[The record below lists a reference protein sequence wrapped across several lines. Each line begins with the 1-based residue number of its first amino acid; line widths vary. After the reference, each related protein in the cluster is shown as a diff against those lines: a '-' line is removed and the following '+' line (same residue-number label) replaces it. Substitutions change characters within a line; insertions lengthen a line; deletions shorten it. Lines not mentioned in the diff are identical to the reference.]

1 MLIKTKLY
9 GSGILLC
16 ALLVTVSIIATVSF
30 SSLSNRFQQVVEAS
44 TSSAESATKTTQGS
58 AQGSAQ
64 LGVINTE
71 MLAIVDGINH
81 ANQRTKLLSKKVE
94 EISATLTEL
103 TNTIEELSVDVGDEE
118 ALAIL
123 EEVGDEVGDI
133 SERLKREA
141 LIHIIDTSTS
151 MEAFSQNI
159 SDEAVK
165 VSSLDEFI
173 KEQVQV
179 SQFTSDKST
188 EIKTQAEQALGEI
201 NWQKTLI
208 VSALVGLAV
217 LSILSVV
224 VNVRAAI
231 LPINKTVLLMQDIAD
246 GEGDLTQRLE
256 VQGKDEM
263 ALIAGAFNRFVEKMQ
278 LLLVGVTQSTRELSD
293 AAEHTYQAMT
303 EGSSA
308 IQRQQLEIEQIA
320 TAINEMN
327 ATSQEVARNA
337 VSAAT
342 TTTEVN
348 QHANLGKT
356 VVNNARHSVSTLV
369 DEVEDAV
376 SVINSLSEKSAN
388 INSVVNVI
396 RSISE
401 QTNLLALNAAIEAAR
416 AGEQGRG
423 FAVVADEVRAL
434 AGKAGSS
441 TSDIQTMIEE
451 IHRLTASAVA
461 VMQTSQASS
470 SSAVADADAAS
481 ESLNAITGSILTIAD
496 MNTQIASA
504 AEEQTAVA
512 DEINQRIIHVN
523 ELSQQTSS
531 GVSNTVLTCEKLNK
545 ISDRLSQQLA
555 QFKVS

>member
-16 ALLVTVSIIATVSF
+16 ALLVTVSIIATFSF
-30 SSLSNRFQQVVEAS
+30 DSLSNRFQQVVEAS

-58 AQGSAQ
+58 AQGSAL
-64 LGVINTE
+64 LGVVNTE
-71 MLAIVDGINH
+71 MLAIVDGINR

-103 TNTIEELSVDVGDEE
+103 TNTIEELSVDVEDED
-118 ALAIL
+118 AISIL

-141 LIHIIDTSTS
+141 LINIIDSS
-151 MEAFSQNI
+151 IRMEAFSQNI

-165 VSSLDEFI
+165 VTNLDEFI
-173 KEQVQV
+173 KEQVQI

-201 NWQKTLI
+201 NLQKSII
-208 VSALVGLAV
+208 VSALIGLAV

-224 VNVRAAI
+224 VIVRAAI
-231 LPINKTVLLMQDIAD
+231 LPINKTVLLIQDIAD
-246 GEGDLTQRLE
+246 GEGDLTQRLKVE
-256 VQGKDEM
+256 GKDEM

-278 LLLVGVTQSTRELSD
+278 LLVVGVTESTRELSD

-327 ATSQEVARNA
+327 ATSQDVARNA
-337 VSAAT
+337 VAAAT
-342 TTTEVN
+342 TTTDVN
-348 QHANLGKT
+348 EHANLGKT
-356 VVNNARHSVSTLV
+356 VVNNARNSVSTLAA
-369 DEVEDAV
+369 DIEGAV
-376 SVINSLSEKSAN
+376 GVINSLSEKSVN
-388 INSVVNVI
+388 INSVVTVI

-434 AGKAGSS
+434 AAKAGSS
-441 TSDIQTMIEE
+441 TSDIQAMTEE
-451 IHRLTASAVA
+451 IQALTSRAVA
-461 VMQTSQASS
+461 VMQTSQTSS
-470 SSAVADADAAS
+470 SNTMADADAAS
-481 ESLNAITGSILTIAD
+481 ESLNAITESILTIAD

-504 AEEQTAVA
+504 AEEQTEVT
-512 DEINQRIIHVN
+512 DEINQRIIQVN

-531 GVSNTVLTCEKLNK
+531 GVSNTVLTCEELNK